1 MNGIDRITDQITSD
15 AQNEAQAILAQAKA
29 EEQQVL
35 TNYRTWGE
43 KSAAQMLETAQKRA
57 IERESR
63 MRSVAELE
71 GRKKLLNV
79 KQELIEQAFDKAL
92 AALLALPEAE
102 YEKLLCNLVAKASE
116 TGKEELIFSQK
127 DHDKYGTKV
136 VASVNEELDG
146 TELTLSQETR
156 EILGGVILKN
166 GQIEINCALETQV
179 RMLKDQ
185 LALEIAQ
192 VLFA

>member
-1 MNGIDRITDQITSD
+1 MNGIDKITDQITSD
-15 AQNEAQAILAQAKA
+15 AQNEANAILAQAK
-29 EEQQVL
+29 ESEQRIL
-35 TNYRTWGE
+35 ADYHDLADKTA
-43 KSAAQMLETAQKRA
+43 SQMLEAAQKRA
-57 IERESR
+57 VEREAR

-71 GRKKLLNV
+71 GRKKILGV
-79 KQELIEQAFDKAL
+79 KQELIDQTFDKAL

-102 YEKLLCNLVAKASE
+102 YEKLLGDLVAKASE
-116 TGKEELIFSQK
+116 TGKEELIFSRK
-127 DHDKYGTKV
+127 DREKYGAAV
-136 VASVNEELDG
+136 VAAVNKELDG

-156 EILGGVILKN
+156 EIEGGVILKN